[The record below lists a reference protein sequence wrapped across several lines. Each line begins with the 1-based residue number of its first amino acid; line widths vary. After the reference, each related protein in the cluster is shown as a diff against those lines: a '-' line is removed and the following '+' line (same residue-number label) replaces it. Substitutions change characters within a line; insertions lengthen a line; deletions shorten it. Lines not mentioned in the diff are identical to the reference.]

1 MTQKNRKIG
10 FVEYADDFNY
20 YRAKVKYNSTSKGT
34 FSLKM
39 GLFSDDNC

>member
-1 MTQKNRKIG
+1 MTQKNHKIG
-10 FVEYADDFNY
+10 FVEYADDFNCCK
-20 YRAKVKYNSTSKGT
+20 AKVKYNSNSKVT